1 MKYKYS
7 SGNRSSDSRTE
18 NSLGFDTGFKIFQ
31 DERLLVN
38 SVSSSKV
45 FNIINVG
52 VPRTWILLESQ
63 SKINVFCDCKL
74 LSEVVNMEGAMVI
87 HCNVGVVHTY
97 LSGVIL
103 RFEQETRLYYPQV
116 INIFTHLSLARKHFH
131 IT

>member
-1 MKYKYS
+1 MC
-7 SGNRSSDSRTE
+7 
-18 NSLGFDTGFKIFQ
+18 Q

-38 SVSSSKV
+38 SVISSKV

-63 SKINVFCDCKL
+63 SKINVFCNCKL

-87 HCNVGVVHTY
+87 HCNVGVVHTS